1 MNFVTIEFV
10 CFFLPALLVLRL
22 SRARPAWH
30 LPALVLC
37 NFCFYAATGLAG
49 LAVLLA
55 TAFTTWLAGHCLGRA
70 LGQGQVDVQVQGRK
84 PGRARLPLLA
94 GITAC
99 LCLLFFFKYNDIF
112 LAMAYQLMGSFAVAG
127 WLRPLLEQQFAYIA
141 GISFFVFQAISY
153 LVDIYRNDLKPA
165 GFARVFAW
173 LAFFPLVMSGPITRA
188 GYFFEQLGQEQSA
201 EADKADAEGVEEG
214 FLLILSGLFKKVVLS
229 SYLAEHL
236 VRQVFAAP
244 ESCSALAVLVGIYG
258 YSMQIYCDFS
268 GYTDLAIGI
277 ARLLGY
283 RLPENFRAPY
293 LACNLQDFWRSWHIT
308 LSTWFRDYLYI
319 PLGGSRKGNV
329 YCNLLLTMGLCGL
342 WHGSGPG
349 YLVWG
354 LMHGL
359 GLGLHR
365 GFAKWCPDLPAGSGK
380 AFPSWFGRFVAW
392 FLTFNFVSLLW
403 VFFKADN
410 LDNAMTIFARLLAFG
425 QGGTGIA
432 LFALP
437 MIGLCLASQ
446 YFGPYCLV
454 MGRSRLARLSW
465 PVQGLVLAVLVSM
478 IFCLGPDGVLPFIY
492 FGF

>member
-10 CFFLPALLVLRL
+10 CFFLPALLFLRL
-22 SRARPAWH
+22 TRTRPAWH

-37 NFCFYAATGLAG
+37 NLCFYAATGLAG

-55 TAFTTWLAGHCLGRA
+55 TTLVTWMSGHCLARV
-70 LGQGQVDVQVQGRK
+70 LDQGRCK
-84 PGRARLPLLA
+84 GKALLPLWA
-94 GITAC
+94 GISAC
-99 LCLLFFFKYNDIF
+99 LGLLFFFKYNDLF
-112 LAMAYQLMGSFAVAG
+112 LAMAYWLADSLAG
-127 WLRPLLEQQFAYIA
+127 AAWLRPLLEQQFAYIA

-153 LVDIYRNDLKPA
+153 LVDIYRKELQPVGLA
-165 GFARVFAW
+165 QVFAW

-188 GYFFEQLGQEQSA
+188 HYFLGQIVPSQSV

-258 YSMQIYCDFS
+258 YSLQIYCDFS
-268 GYTDLAIGI
+268 GYTDLALGV

-283 RLPENFRAPY
+283 QLPENFRAPY
-293 LACNLQDFWRSWHIT
+293 LACDLQDFWRRWHIT

-319 PLGGSRKGNV
+319 PLGGSRRGNL
-329 YCNLLLTMGLCGL
+329 YCNLLLTMSLCGI

-354 LMHGL
+354 ALHGL

-365 GFAKWCPDLPAGSGK
+365 VFASWRSGNQ
-380 AFPSWFGRFVAW
+380 ANYGRAIPSWLARFLAW
-392 FLTFNFVSLLW
+392 SLTFNFVSLLW
-403 VFFKADN
+403 VFFKADS
-410 LDNAMTIFARLLAFG
+410 LENAGVILARLLSFDQAG
-425 QGGTGIA
+425 DGIA

-437 MIGLCLASQ
+437 VLGFCLASQ
-446 YFGPYCLV
+446 YLGPFCLAR
-454 MGRSRLARLSW
+454 GRIMLARLSW
-465 PVQGLVLAVLVSM
+465 PVQGLVLAILVSM
-478 IFCLGPDGVLPFIY
+478 IFCLGPEGVLPFIY